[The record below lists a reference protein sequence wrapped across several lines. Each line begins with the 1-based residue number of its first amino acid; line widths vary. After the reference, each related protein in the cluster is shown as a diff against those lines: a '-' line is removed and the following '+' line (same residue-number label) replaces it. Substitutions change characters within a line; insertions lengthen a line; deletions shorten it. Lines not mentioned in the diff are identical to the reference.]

1 MLGVA
6 AWRASM
12 ANGKASFRDRCV
24 TAGFELRTEEAGRE
38 QVEQRERPLAKLD
51 LNRVMGS
58 GREFRRPNCFHKR
71 DLGSGAVR
79 ERREREQECCDAQK
93 DGSAYAYG
101 FDGRRD
107 QRIPHAAPRMARPF
121 RAGLNDVCSMLS
133 NLAGDPS
140 DEARLCH

>member
-1 MLGVA
+1 MLGIA

-12 ANGKASFRDRCV
+12 ADGEASFRDRSV
-24 TAGFELRTEEAGRE
+24 TAGIELRTEEAWRE
-38 QVEQRERPLAKLD
+38 QFEQRERPLTKHY
-51 LNRVMGS
+51 LNGVMGS
-58 GREFRRPNCFHKR
+58 GREFAGPNCFYKL

-79 ERREREQECCDAQK
+79 ERREREEECCDAK
-93 DGSAYAYG
+93 KHGSAYAYG

-121 RAGLNDVCSMLS
+121 RAGLNDVCSKLS
-133 NLAGDPS
+133 NLAGDLS

>member
-12 ANGKASFRDRCV
+12 ADGKASFRDRRV
-24 TAGFELRTEEAGRE
+24 TAGFELRAEEAWRE

-51 LNRVMGS
+51 LIRIMGS
-58 GREFRRPNCFHKR
+58 GREFQRPSCLHKL

-79 ERREREQECCDAQK
+79 ERRDREHECCDPKK

-107 QRIPHAAPRMARPF
+107 QRISHAAPRMARPF
-121 RAGLNDVCSMLS
+121 RAGLNDVCSKLS

>member
-12 ANGKASFRDRCV
+12 ADGKASFRDRSV
-24 TAGFELRTEEAGRE
+24 TAGFKLRAEEPWRE
-38 QVEQRERPLAKLD
+38 EIEQGERPLAKLD

-58 GREFRRPNCFHKR
+58 GRGFHRPNCLHKLG
-71 DLGSGAVR
+71 LGSGAVR
-79 ERREREQECCDAQK
+79 ERREREQESCDAKK
-93 DGSAYAYG
+93 DGSAYAYD

-107 QRIPHAAPRMARPF
+107 QRIPHAAPRMTRPF
-121 RAGLNDVCSMLS
+121 RAGLNDVCSLLL

>member
-12 ANGKASFRDRCV
+12 ANGKASFRDRSV
-24 TAGFELRTEEAGRE
+24 TAGFELRTEEPWRE
-38 QVEQRERPLAKLD
+38 QAEQRERPLANFD
-51 LNRVMGS
+51 LNGVMGS
-58 GREFRRPNCFHKR
+58 GREFRRPNCCHKLE
-71 DLGSGAVR
+71 LGSGTVR
-79 ERREREQECCDAQK
+79 EHREREQECCDAKK

-101 FDGRRD
+101 FHGRRD